1 MPSELTKI
9 LQLSQYHK
17 SNEISFFIYADL
29 YILIAKIKREIIL
42 NSSATKVSKQIS
54 SGFSM
59 STISSFKDK
68 ENKYDVYRDKDC
80 K

>member
-1 MPSELTKI
+1 M
-9 LQLSQYHK
+9 
-17 SNEISFFIYADL
+17 
-29 YILIAKIKREIIL
+29 IAKIKTEIIL

-68 ENKYDVYRDKDC
+68 ENKHDVYRDKDC